1 LFLSLAISHRHP
13 AVNGTPSPSCS
24 FYTVLGESAQEF
36 AEVGSLKEKD
46 FRNQFTTSL
55 FRIRCRTLL
64 LVANVHLCNWKIK
77 GVSIVRIA
85 PVFQEEVMPQ
95 LVEQKESKA
104 DLSKRVSLTK
114 ILVTTDFSEV
124 SDRALDY
131 AIALARRY
139 DARIYLTHVITP
151 DPFQFAEPQLA
162 QATYEKVRQA
172 AEEGITD
179 ILISGKLRGVPH
191 EVLMEEG
198 NVWPTLEKM
207 IVEHE
212 IDLVVAGTHG
222 RGKVQKILIGSV
234 AEEIFRRATTAVLTV
249 GPAVKGGAKEIDLNH
264 ILFATD
270 FGPGAERAAAHAFS
284 LAQEHNAHLT
294 LLHVIE
300 SAAAYTEES
309 VARQREINIVRM
321 KQLMPPGTEN
331 WCKPEFRVTFGSAVE
346 EILIASRESK
356 ADLIVMGAKAR
367 KSLAG
372 HVPLTI
378 AYNVVTK
385 ATCPVLTVRG

>member
-1 LFLSLAISHRHP
+1 
-13 AVNGTPSPSCS
+13 
-24 FYTVLGESAQEF
+24 
-36 AEVGSLKEKD
+36 
-46 FRNQFTTSL
+46 
-55 FRIRCRTLL
+55 
-64 LVANVHLCNWKIK
+64 
-77 GVSIVRIA
+77 
-85 PVFQEEVMPQ
+85 MPQ
-95 LVEQKESKA
+95 VAEPKA
-104 DLSKRVSLTK
+104 KIELGKRVSLTK

-131 AIALARRY
+131 AIAVARRY
-139 DARIYLTHVITP
+139 DARIYLAHVITP

-162 QATYEKVRQA
+162 QAAYEKVRQA

-198 NVWPTLEKM
+198 NVWPTLERL
-207 IVEHE
+207 IIEHE
-212 IDLVVAGTHG
+212 IDLVVCGTHG

-234 AEEIFRRATTAVLTV
+234 AEEIFRQADAAVLTV
-249 GPAVKGGAKEIDLNH
+249 GPAVKGDLKREIELSH

-270 FGPGAERAAAHAFS
+270 FGPGAEKAAAHAFS
-284 LAQEHNAHLT
+284 LAQEHHASLT

-300 SAAAYTEES
+300 SAAAYTEGT
-309 VARQREINIVRM
+309 VARQQEINIVRM
-321 KQLMPPGTEN
+321 KELLPACSES
-331 WCKPEFRVTFGSAVE
+331 WCKPEFRVTFGNAVE
-346 EILIASRESK
+346 EILIAVKESK

-367 KSLAG
+367 RSLAG

-385 ATCPVLTVRG
+385 ASCPVLTVRG

>member
-1 LFLSLAISHRHP
+1 MPQAMVS
-13 AVNGTPSPSCS
+13 
-24 FYTVLGESAQEF
+24 
-36 AEVGSLKEKD
+36 KEKTKTE
-46 FRNQFTTSL
+46 FTN
-55 FRIRCRTLL
+55 R
-64 LVANVHLCNWKIK
+64 
-77 GVSIVRIA
+77 VSI
-85 PVFQEEVMPQ
+85 
-95 LVEQKESKA
+95 SK
-104 DLSKRVSLTK
+104 
-114 ILVTTDFSEV
+114 IMVTTDFSEI

-139 DARIYLTHVITP
+139 DARIYLAHVISP

-198 NVWPTLEKM
+198 NVWPSLESL
-207 IVEHE
+207 IVRNE
-212 IDLVVAGTHG
+212 IDLVIAGTHG
-222 RGKVQKILIGSV
+222 RGKVQKLLIGSV
-234 AEEIFRRATTAVLTV
+234 AEEIFRKADCAVLTV
-249 GPAVKGGAKEIDLNH
+249 GPAVKKSDKNEVELNH

-270 FGPGAERAAAHAFS
+270 FGPGAGKAAAYAFS
-284 LAQEHNAHLT
+284 LAQEHNATLT

-309 VARQREINIVRM
+309 VARQREINVERM
-321 KQLMPPGTEN
+321 KQLMPPGSEN
-331 WCKPEFRVTFGSAVE
+331 WCRPEFRATFGAAVE
-346 EILIASRESK
+346 EILIAARESK

-372 HVPLTI
+372 HAPLTI

>member
-1 LFLSLAISHRHP
+1 
-13 AVNGTPSPSCS
+13 
-24 FYTVLGESAQEF
+24 
-36 AEVGSLKEKD
+36 
-46 FRNQFTTSL
+46 
-55 FRIRCRTLL
+55 
-64 LVANVHLCNWKIK
+64 
-77 GVSIVRIA
+77 
-85 PVFQEEVMPQ
+85 MPQ
-95 LVEQKESKA
+95 VMETKQNAKM
-104 DLSKRVSLTK
+104 DTTKRVTLTK

-131 AIALARRY
+131 ALALARRY

-198 NVWPTLEKM
+198 NVWPTIEKLLAQ
-207 IVEHE
+207 HE
-212 IDLVVAGTHG
+212 IDLIVAGTHG

-234 AEEIFRRATTAVLTV
+234 AEEIFRQADCAVLTV
-249 GPAVKGGAKEIDLNH
+249 GPAVRGDVQKEVELSH

-270 FGPGAERAAAHAFS
+270 FGPGAEKAAAHAFS
-284 LAQEHNAHLT
+284 LAQEHGAHLT

-300 SAAAYTEES
+300 SAAAYTEET

-321 KQLMPPGTEN
+321 KRLMPAGSEN
-331 WCKPEFRVTFGSAVE
+331 WCKPEFRVTYGAAVE
-346 EILIASRESK
+346 EILFAAKESK
-356 ADLIVMGAKAR
+356 ADLIVMGAKPR

>member
-1 LFLSLAISHRHP
+1 ML
-13 AVNGTPSPSCS
+13 
-24 FYTVLGESAQEF
+24 ES
-36 AEVGSLKEKD
+36 
-46 FRNQFTTSL
+46 
-55 FRIRCRTLL
+55 
-64 LVANVHLCNWKIK
+64 
-77 GVSIVRIA
+77 
-85 PVFQEEVMPQ
+85 
-95 LVEQKESKA
+95 
-104 DLSKRVSLTK
+104 SKRVSLTK

-124 SDRALDY
+124 SDRALGY

-139 DARIYLTHVITP
+139 DARIYLTHVINP

-172 AEEGITD
+172 AQEGFTD

-198 NVWPTLEKM
+198 NVWPTLEKL
-207 IVEHE
+207 IAEHE

-234 AEEIFRRATTAVLTV
+234 AEEIFRQADTPVLTV
-249 GPAVKGGAKEIDLNH
+249 GPAVKGENRREVELNN

-270 FGPGAERAAAHAFS
+270 FGTGAERAAAYAFS
-284 LAQEHNAHLT
+284 LAQEHAAQLT

-300 SAAAYTEES
+300 SSAAYTEES
-309 VARQREINIVRM
+309 VARQREINVMRM
-321 KQLMPPGTEN
+321 KQLMPQGSED
-331 WCKPEFRVTFGSAVE
+331 WCKPEFRVIFGSVVE
-346 EILIASRESK
+346 EILTASKESK
-356 ADLIVMGAKAR
+356 ADLVVMGAKPR
-367 KSLAG
+367 RNLAG

-378 AYNVVTK
+378 AYNVVRK

>member
-1 LFLSLAISHRHP
+1 
-13 AVNGTPSPSCS
+13 
-24 FYTVLGESAQEF
+24 
-36 AEVGSLKEKD
+36 
-46 FRNQFTTSL
+46 
-55 FRIRCRTLL
+55 
-64 LVANVHLCNWKIK
+64 
-77 GVSIVRIA
+77 
-85 PVFQEEVMPQ
+85 MPQ
-95 LVEQKESKA
+95 VAEPRERA
-104 DLSKRVSLTK
+104 TVDLSKRVSLTK

-139 DARIYLTHVITP
+139 DARIYLTHIITP

-172 AEEGITD
+172 AEEGMTD

-191 EVLMEEG
+191 EVLLEEG
-198 NVWPTLEKM
+198 NVWPTLEKL
-207 IVEHE
+207 IIKHE

-234 AEEIFRRATTAVLTV
+234 AEEIFRQADTAVMTV
-249 GPAVKGGAKEIDLNH
+249 GPAVKGELPKEIELTH

-270 FGPGAERAAAHAFS
+270 FGPGAERAAAYAFS
-284 LAQEHNAHLT
+284 LAQEHNAALT
-294 LLHVIE
+294 LLHVVE
-300 SAAAYTEES
+300 SGAGYTEEGI
-309 VARQREINIVRM
+309 ARQREINAVRM
-321 KQLMPPGTEN
+321 RKLMPAGTED

-346 EILIASRESK
+346 EILIAARESK
-356 ADLIVMGAKAR
+356 ADLIVMGAKPR
-367 KSLAG
+367 KNLAG

-385 ATCPVLTVRG
+385 ALCPVLTVRG

>member
-1 LFLSLAISHRHP
+1 
-13 AVNGTPSPSCS
+13 
-24 FYTVLGESAQEF
+24 
-36 AEVGSLKEKD
+36 
-46 FRNQFTTSL
+46 
-55 FRIRCRTLL
+55 
-64 LVANVHLCNWKIK
+64 
-77 GVSIVRIA
+77 
-85 PVFQEEVMPQ
+85 MPQ
-95 LVEQKESKA
+95 TLEPQEKTKKDV
-104 DLSKRVSLTK
+104 SKRVSISK
-114 ILVTTDFSEV
+114 IMVTTDFSEV
-124 SDRALDY
+124 SDHALDY

-139 DARIYLTHVITP
+139 DARIYLAHVITP

-198 NVWPTLEKM
+198 NVWPCLESL
-207 IVEHE
+207 IVRHE
-212 IDLVVAGTHG
+212 IDLVVVGTHG
-222 RGKVQKILIGSV
+222 RGKVEKLIIGSV
-234 AEEIFRRATTAVLTV
+234 AEEIFRKADCAVLTV
-249 GPAVKGGAKEIDLNH
+249 GPAVKNNAAKEIELNH

-270 FGPGAERAAAHAFS
+270 FGPGAEKAAAYAFS
-284 LAQEHNAHLT
+284 LAQEHDATLT

-309 VARQREINIVRM
+309 VARQRETNVVRM
-321 KQLMPPGTEN
+321 KQLMPAGSEN
-331 WCKPEFRVTFGSAVE
+331 WCRPEFRATFGAAVE
-346 EILIASRESK
+346 EILIAARESK

-372 HVPLTI
+372 HAPLTI

>member
-1 LFLSLAISHRHP
+1 MP
-13 AVNGTPSPSCS
+13 QV
-24 FYTVLGESAQEF
+24 
-36 AEVGSLKEKD
+36 AEPKEK
-46 FRNQFTTSL
+46 TS
-55 FRIRCRTLL
+55 
-64 LVANVHLCNWKIK
+64 VDV
-77 GVSIVRIA
+77 
-85 PVFQEEVMPQ
+85 
-95 LVEQKESKA
+95 
-104 DLSKRVSLTK
+104 SKRVSLTK
-114 ILVTTDFSEV
+114 ILVTTDFSDV

-139 DARIYLTHVITP
+139 DARIYLTHIITP

-172 AEEGITD
+172 AEEGMTD
-179 ILISGKLRGVPH
+179 ILISGKLRGVAH
-191 EVLMEEG
+191 EVLLEEG
-198 NVWPTLEKM
+198 NVWPALEKL
-207 IVEHE
+207 IIKHE

-234 AEEIFRRATTAVLTV
+234 AEEIFRRADTAVLTV
-249 GPAVKGGAKEIDLNH
+249 GPAVKGGLQGETELSH

-270 FGPGAERAAAHAFS
+270 FGPGAEKAAAYAFS
-284 LAQEHNAHLT
+284 LAQEHNASLT

-300 SAAAYTEES
+300 SGAAYTEES
-309 VARQREINIVRM
+309 VARQREINAVRM
-321 KQLMPPGTEN
+321 RKLMPEGSEN

-346 EILIASRESK
+346 EILIGARESK
-356 ADLIVMGAKAR
+356 ADLIVMGAKPR
-367 KSLAG
+367 KNLAG

>member
-1 LFLSLAISHRHP
+1 VR
-13 AVNGTPSPSCS
+13 
-24 FYTVLGESAQEF
+24 
-36 AEVGSLKEKD
+36 VGINFKS
-46 FRNQFTTSL
+46 S
-55 FRIRCRTLL
+55 
-64 LVANVHLCNWKIK
+64 
-77 GVSIVRIA
+77 
-85 PVFQEEVMPQ
+85 FQEGVMPQ
-95 LVEQKESKA
+95 VLEPKKKIDVQET
-104 DLSKRVSLTK
+104 KRVLLSK

-139 DARIYLTHVITP
+139 DARIYLAHVITP

-179 ILISGKLRGVPH
+179 ILISGKLRGLPH

-198 NVWPTLEKM
+198 NVWPTLERL
-207 IVEHE
+207 IVSQE
-212 IDLVVAGTHG
+212 IDMVVVGTHG

-234 AEEIFRRATTAVLTV
+234 AEEIFRQADCAVLTV
-249 GPAVKGGAKEIDLNH
+249 GPAVKGDNSREVDLKN

-270 FGPGAERAAAHAFS
+270 FGPGAAKAAAHAFS
-284 LAQEHNAHLT
+284 LAQEHGARIS

-321 KQLMPPGTEN
+321 KQLMPIGSEN
-331 WCKPEFRVTFGSAVE
+331 WCRPEFRVTFGAAVE
-346 EILIASRESK
+346 EILHAAK
-356 ADLIVMGAKAR
+356 DLNADLIVMGAKPR
-367 KSLAG
+367 RSLAG
-372 HVPLTI
+372 HAPLTI
-378 AYNVVTK
+378 AYNVVIK
-385 ATCPVLTVRG
+385 AGSPVLTVRG

>member
-1 LFLSLAISHRHP
+1 
-13 AVNGTPSPSCS
+13 V
-24 FYTVLGESAQEF
+24 
-36 AEVGSLKEKD
+36 D
-46 FRNQFTTSL
+46 
-55 FRIRCRTLL
+55 
-64 LVANVHLCNWKIK
+64 VAAKI
-77 GVSIVRIA
+77 
-85 PVFQEEVMPQ
+85 QEEVMPQ
-95 LVEQKESKA
+95 VAEHKELHKVDS
-104 DLSKRVSLTK
+104 SQRISLTK
-114 ILVTTDFSEV
+114 ILVTTDFSEA

-191 EVLMEEG
+191 EVLMQEG
-198 NVWPTLEKM
+198 NVWPTLEKL
-207 IVEHE
+207 IDEHE
-212 IDLVVAGTHG
+212 VDLVVAGTHG

-249 GPAVKGGAKEIDLNH
+249 GPAVKGASEKEIELNH

-270 FGPGAERAAAHAFS
+270 FGTGAERAAAHAFS
-284 LAQEHNAHLT
+284 LAQEHNAQLT

-300 SAAAYTEES
+300 SAAAYSDENA
-309 VARQREINIVRM
+309 ARQREINVARM
-321 KQLMPPGTEN
+321 KQLMPAGTEN
-331 WCKPEFRVTFGSAVE
+331 WCKPDFRVTYGSAVE
-346 EILIASRESK
+346 EILIAARECK

-367 KSLAG
+367 RSLAG

>member
-1 LFLSLAISHRHP
+1 
-13 AVNGTPSPSCS
+13 
-24 FYTVLGESAQEF
+24 
-36 AEVGSLKEKD
+36 
-46 FRNQFTTSL
+46 
-55 FRIRCRTLL
+55 
-64 LVANVHLCNWKIK
+64 
-77 GVSIVRIA
+77 
-85 PVFQEEVMPQ
+85 MPQ
-95 LVEQKESKA
+95 AVEQQKQQI
-104 DLSKRVSLTK
+104 DLGKRVSLTK
-114 ILVTTDFSEV
+114 ILVTTDFSAV

-131 AIALARRY
+131 AIAVARRY
-139 DARIYLTHVITP
+139 DARIYLAHVITP

-179 ILISGKLRGVPH
+179 ILISGKLRGLPH

-234 AEEIFRRATTAVLTV
+234 AEEIFRKANTAVLTV
-249 GPAVKGGAKEIDLNH
+249 GPAVKGTTQKEIELQH

-284 LAQEHNAHLT
+284 LAQEHNARLT

-321 KQLMPPGTEN
+321 KQLMPEGSEN
-331 WCKPEFRVTFGSAVE
+331 WCNPEFRVTFGAAVE
-346 EILIASRESK
+346 EILIAARESK

>member
-1 LFLSLAISHRHP
+1 
-13 AVNGTPSPSCS
+13 
-24 FYTVLGESAQEF
+24 
-36 AEVGSLKEKD
+36 
-46 FRNQFTTSL
+46 
-55 FRIRCRTLL
+55 
-64 LVANVHLCNWKIK
+64 
-77 GVSIVRIA
+77 
-85 PVFQEEVMPQ
+85 MPQ
-95 LVEQKESKA
+95 VAASKEALKL
-104 DLSKRVSLTK
+104 DFSKRVSLTK

-198 NVWPTLEKM
+198 NVWPAIEKL
-207 IVEHE
+207 IAEHE
-212 IDLVVAGTHG
+212 IDLVVVGTHG

-234 AEEIFRRATTAVLTV
+234 AEEIFRQADAAVLTV
-249 GPAVKGGAKEIDLNH
+249 GPAVKGDTRGEIELKG

-284 LAQEHNAHLT
+284 LAQEHGARIT

-331 WCKPEFRVTFGSAVE
+331 WCTPVFQVSFGSPVE
-346 EILIASRESK
+346 EILTAARETK
-356 ADLIVMGAKAR
+356 ADLIVMGAKPR

-385 ATCPVLTVRG
+385 AACPVLTVRG

>member
-1 LFLSLAISHRHP
+1 M
-13 AVNGTPSPSCS
+13 
-24 FYTVLGESAQEF
+24 
-36 AEVGSLKEKD
+36 LK
-46 FRNQFTTSL
+46 
-55 FRIRCRTLL
+55 TL
-64 LVANVHLCNWKIK
+64 
-77 GVSIVRIA
+77 
-85 PVFQEEVMPQ
+85 EPQ
-95 LVEQKESKA
+95 KTKA
-104 DLSKRVSLTK
+104 DVNRRVSLTK
-114 ILVTTDFSEV
+114 ILVTTDFSEI

-131 AIALARRY
+131 ALSLARRY
-139 DARIYLTHVITP
+139 DARIYLAHVITP

-191 EVLMEEG
+191 EVLMDEG

-207 IVEHE
+207 MVEHE
-212 IDLVVAGTHG
+212 IDLVVTGTHG
-222 RGKVQKILIGSV
+222 RGKVQKLLIGSV
-234 AEEIFRRATTAVLTV
+234 AEEIFRQADCAVLTV
-249 GPAVKGGAKEIDLNH
+249 GPAVKADTTKEIELNN

-270 FGPGAERAAAHAFS
+270 FGPGAEKAAAYAFS
-284 LAQEHNAHLT
+284 LAQEHGARLT

-309 VARQREINIVRM
+309 VARQKEINIVRM
-321 KQLMPPGTEN
+321 KQLMPTGSED
-331 WCKPEFRVTFGSAVE
+331 WCKAEFRVTFGSAVE
-346 EILIASRESK
+346 EILIAAKECN
-356 ADLIVMGAKAR
+356 AGLLVMGAKPR

-385 ATCPVLTVRG
+385 AACPVLTTRG

>member
-1 LFLSLAISHRHP
+1 
-13 AVNGTPSPSCS
+13 
-24 FYTVLGESAQEF
+24 
-36 AEVGSLKEKD
+36 
-46 FRNQFTTSL
+46 
-55 FRIRCRTLL
+55 
-64 LVANVHLCNWKIK
+64 
-77 GVSIVRIA
+77 
-85 PVFQEEVMPQ
+85 MPQ
-95 LVEQKESKA
+95 TMEPQEKTKKDA
-104 DLSKRVSLTK
+104 SKRVSISK
-114 ILVTTDFSEV
+114 IMVTTDFSEV
-124 SDRALDY
+124 SDHALDY

-139 DARIYLTHVITP
+139 DARIYLAHVITP

-198 NVWPTLEKM
+198 NVWPCLESL
-207 IVEHE
+207 IVRNE

-222 RGKVQKILIGSV
+222 RGKVQKLIIGSV
-234 AEEIFRRATTAVLTV
+234 AEEIFRKADCAVLTV
-249 GPAVKGGAKEIDLNH
+249 GPAVKNNATKEIELKH

-270 FGPGAERAAAHAFS
+270 FGPGAEKAAAYAFS
-284 LAQEHNAHLT
+284 LAQEHDATLT

-309 VARQREINIVRM
+309 VARQREINVVRM
-321 KQLMPPGTEN
+321 KQLMPAGSEN
-331 WCKPEFRVTFGSAVE
+331 WCKPEFRATFGATVE
-346 EILIASRESK
+346 EILIAARESK

-372 HVPLTI
+372 HAPLTI